1 MREQGAGI
9 YKSNHIIGASIVV
22 EIIPD
27 DENMQVTGTK
37 ISKTYCLGSQHS
49 SCGMIKTRER
59 RDIVDF
65 EVHFISRRKPFM
77 DNARTISKNTLVGQL
92 VAEHPLCACILE
104 KHAID
109 YCCGGGIMLE
119 DACKKRGLNVDEIIE
134 ELIQSDLNKSP
145 SSELDWTKTSLK
157 ELIEHIL
164 VAYHDPLRLELKRIL
179 PMAEKVAKVH
189 GENHPEMTEV
199 LNIFSCFKEQL
210 ELHMQKEEMILFP
223 TIASMESREGPQ
235 SFGCGGG
242 IEHPIAVMMRE
253 HEDAG
258 EAMSAMNRLTNSYTP
273 PEDACNTFKVLLHSL
288 ARIESEMHQHVHKEN
303 NILFPRAISLF
314 GTPVDKSEGL
324 TRHGR

>member
-1 MREQGAGI
+1 
-9 YKSNHIIGASIVV
+9 
-22 EIIPD
+22 
-27 DENMQVTGTK
+27 
-37 ISKTYCLGSQHS
+37 
-49 SCGMIKTRER
+49 
-59 RDIVDF
+59 
-65 EVHFISRRKPFM
+65 M
-77 DNARTISKNTLVGQL
+77 DNSRTISKSTLVGQL
-92 VAEHPLCACILE
+92 VAEHPLCACVLE

-109 YCCGGGIMLE
+109 YCCGGGIKLE

-134 ELIQSDLNKSP
+134 ELTQSALKDTP
-145 SSELDWTKTSLK
+145 SNEPDWTKASLK
-157 ELIEHIL
+157 ELIEHIV
-164 VAYHDPLRLELKRIL
+164 VAYHEPLRLELNRVL
-179 PMAEKVAKVH
+179 PLAVKVSKVH

-223 TIASMESREGPQ
+223 TIASMESKQGPQ

-258 EAMSAMNRLTNSYTP
+258 EAMSAMNKLTNSYTP
-273 PEDACNTFKVLLHSL
+273 PEDACNTFRVLLHSL

-314 GTPVDKSEGL
+314 GAPVENSEDL
-324 TRHGR
+324 SRHVR